1 MRYRVYITPHAIQQW
16 RTRVHPDPDLDAI
29 TKWVRAR
36 LKSQLKRGLDKAG
49 SSYPLELRPGLVA
62 MLDLNRRGPGWV
74 VKTFIVT
81 DRYKLPG

>member
-1 MRYRVYITPHAIQQW
+1 MNVWITPHAMEQW
-16 RTRVHPDPDLDAI
+16 RQRIHPDTEVAVIL
-29 TKWVRAR
+29 KWVRAR
-36 LKSQLKRGLDKAG
+36 LKTQLRKGLKRDIEKM
-49 SSYPLELRPGLVA
+49 SYPLELKPGLIA